1 MVQELFVLSEPEGAA
16 GAPSHRI
23 PTSSDK
29 SNQELLSAHFDPD
42 TDVAVASV
50 LNAKLE
56 FDEALLNENVA
67 LDCDPQGGEGDAE
80 EGACKFSPGRKELT
94 SEMQM
99 ETDDDVTDHYLNF
112 SRTVVVREPAKE
124 SAQTGLSV
132 LPNSGSISQLDGA
145 DNDSESDTSEANAD
159 DDTQEVGSRSCS
171 QDTEPLKH
179 TGPKKGRTL
188 GDGQLVCPRSPIA
201 KTDSVDQNSQP
212 ETQHMDQVC
221 EEQEIQEITFLQDG
235 GNVIVDSDVYNGQES
250 FPDELKATIP
260 IIYKGSDLVTTQK
273 VLLEN
278 ESTEGLQE
286 VFLDDTSG
294 NFISTVDGSVL
305 DLTEK
310 VVGSVAAT
318 NSSPVNKGE
327 PVLKIG
333 LSPVEIPAA
342 AVPMSCTRTIHV
354 VAPAAHT
361 KRRFVTIQPGFQ
373 PKPFHTA
380 MPVANSLPLSLPV
393 SVVSTSPTIPVAPQ
407 GTLLAPA
414 SVLINGFGA
423 LPKDATKGR
432 RIAIRIGT
440 PKQVTEQSLPQ
451 CLSGAPPTP
460 QVLLVNRAGQI
471 LVKNPQ
477 TNTYQ
482 LPSSNS
488 PSYTQISQI
497 AKIIHSSNVLQRP
510 VPKVMVIP
518 VPQASFSKTTPM
530 RIISYSSN
538 NRATPPTQVLI
549 RRIHQSYLGSQL
561 HSISPSIERSG
572 SISETGQKE
581 VAQEIINKAMA
592 SHREIA
598 SHTGMSPSQLHLE
611 KPLSP
616 ESKDSF
622 PGFHLRTQPSI
633 LSHSRPQVKIK
644 RVSSVTD
651 RIGVKKCRT
660 DFLDQM
666 GPSSQDD
673 HSRWGQIFS
682 QI

>member
-1 MVQELFVLSEPEGAA
+1 MVQELFALSEEAA

-23 PTSSDK
+23 PASSDK

-56 FDEALLNENVA
+56 FNEALLNENVA
-67 LDCDPQGGEGDAE
+67 LDCDPQGGEGDE
-80 EGACKFSPGRKELT
+80 EGACKFSTGRKELT
-94 SEMQM
+94 SEIQM
-99 ETDDDVTDHYLNF
+99 ETDDDVADHYLNF

-124 SAQTGLSV
+124 SAQAGLSV

-145 DNDSESDTSEANAD
+145 DNDSESDTGEANAD
-159 DDTQEVGSRSCS
+159 DDTQEVGSSFCS
-171 QDTEPLKH
+171 QDTEPLKL
-179 TGPKKGRTL
+179 TGPNKGRTL

-201 KTDSVDQNSQP
+201 NPHTTDSVDQNSQL
-212 ETQHMDQVC
+212 ETQNMDQVC
-221 EEQEIQEITFLQDG
+221 EEQEIQEITSLQDG
-235 GNVIVDSDVYNGQES
+235 GNVIIDSEVSNGQES
-250 FPDELKATIP
+250 FPDELKATTP
-260 IIYKGSDLVTTQK
+260 ILCKGSDLVTTQEV

-294 NFISTVDGSVL
+294 NFISAVDGRVL
-305 DLTEK
+305 DLTENAA
-310 VVGSVAAT
+310 GPVAAT
-318 NSSPVNKGE
+318 DSSPVNKDE
-327 PVLKIG
+327 PVLKRG
-333 LSPVEIPAA
+333 LSPVEKPAA
-342 AVPMSCTRTIHV
+342 AVPMCSTKTIHV
-354 VAPAAHT
+354 VAPAAPT
-361 KRRFVTIQPGFQ
+361 KRRFVTIQPGSQ
-373 PKPFHTA
+373 PKSFHMA
-380 MPVANSLPLSLPV
+380 MPVASSLPLSLPV
-393 SVVSTSPTIPVAPQ
+393 NVVSSSPTISVAPQ
-407 GTLLAPA
+407 GTPLAPA
-414 SVLINGFGA
+414 SILINGFGA
-423 LPKDATKGR
+423 LPKEATKGR
-432 RIAIRIGT
+432 RIAIRIAP

-451 CLSGAPPTP
+451 CLPGTPPTP

-510 VPKVMVIP
+510 VPKFMVIP
-518 VPQASFSKTTPM
+518 VPQGSFSKTTPM
-530 RIISYSSN
+530 RIISYSCN

-549 RRIHQSYLGSQL
+549 RRIPQSYPVSQL
-561 HSISPSIERSG
+561 HSISPSIERTG
-572 SISETGQKE
+572 SISESGQKE
-581 VAQEIINKAMA
+581 VAQEIIDKAMA
-592 SHREIA
+592 SHRDIA
-598 SHTGMSPSQLHLE
+598 SPTGMSPSPLPLE
-611 KPLSP
+611 KCLSP

-622 PGFHLRTQPSI
+622 PGFHLRTQPNI

-651 RIGVKKCRT
+651 RIGVKRCRT

-666 GPSSQDD
+666 GPCSQDD
-673 HSRWGQIFS
+673 HSR
-682 QI
+682 